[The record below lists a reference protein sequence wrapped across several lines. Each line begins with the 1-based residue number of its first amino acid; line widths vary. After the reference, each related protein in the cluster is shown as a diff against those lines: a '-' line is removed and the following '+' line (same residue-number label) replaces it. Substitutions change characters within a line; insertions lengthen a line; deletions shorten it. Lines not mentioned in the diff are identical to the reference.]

1 MSYNTATL
9 IGRLG
14 RDPDIRYTKDQQ
26 PIAAL
31 SLATTD
37 VYTDKTSGQRKGRTE
52 WHRVVLFGKPA
63 GTARDHLKKGSL
75 VLLEGALR
83 TRKWQDPSSGQDRFT
98 TEIHASTL
106 RMLGGKPETSSERPA
121 TSAATSS
128 VAKEMT
134 PIYQEPPYDGL
145 MDDDYPF

>member
-37 VYTDKTSGQRKGRTE
+37 FYTDKTSGQRKERTE
-52 WHRVVLFGKPA
+52 WHRVVLFGNRA
-63 GTARDHLKKGSL
+63 ETVRDHLKKGSL

-98 TEIHASTL
+98 TEIHARTL
-106 RMLGGKPETSSERPA
+106 KMLGGKPETSSERPA

-128 VAKEMT
+128 VAKEI
-134 PIYQEPPYDGL
+134 PPVFQEPLYDGL